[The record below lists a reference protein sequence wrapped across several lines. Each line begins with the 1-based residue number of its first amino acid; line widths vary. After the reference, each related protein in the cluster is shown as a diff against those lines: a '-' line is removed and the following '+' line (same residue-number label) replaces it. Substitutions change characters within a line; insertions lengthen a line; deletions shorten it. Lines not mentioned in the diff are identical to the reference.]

1 MKMKKPIL
9 KKNSF
14 SVEDIHKLREYYYE
28 KTKDLST
35 EERIKEM
42 SDSAKR
48 VKKDIEKARK
58 KKIAI

>member
-1 MKMKKPIL
+1 MNKTVL

-14 SVEDIHKLREYYYE
+14 SVEDIHKLREYHCE
-28 KTKDLST
+28 KTKNLST
-35 EERIKEM
+35 EERIKEI

-48 VKKDIEKARK
+48 VKGDTEKARK